1 MPVKRDSEATRAT
14 LIDAAEAVFLE
25 KGFGGASLSAIARKA
40 GLTKSLIHHHFGSKE
55 GLWREV
61 KFRRFAHYAEQQM
74 AMLNDAPPDVDLLR
88 QSMRLYFR
96 FMQNNPQL
104 VRILA
109 WLFLERDQEECVN
122 IDRNLIQTG
131 AEKVADAQKQGL
143 LRDDVDARF
152 ILFVFIGLAQ
162 HWFQD
167 QEHFCHDFGTD
178 GLPEDLNGAF
188 LEAIEKIFFEGIL
201 PR

>member
-1 MPVKRDSEATRAT
+1 MPVKRDSEATRAA
-14 LIDAAEAVFLE
+14 LIDAAETVFLD
-25 KGFGGASLSAIARKA
+25 KGFGGASLSAIAQRA
-40 GLTKSLIHHHFGSKE
+40 GMTKSLIHHHFGSKE

-61 KFRRFAHYAEQQM
+61 KLRRFAHYAEQQM
-74 AMLNDAPPDVDLLR
+74 AMLNDAPPTVDLLR
-88 QSMRLYFR
+88 ESMQLYFR
-96 FMQNNPQL
+96 FMEHNPQL

-109 WLFLERDQEECVN
+109 WMFLERDHEECIN
-122 IDRNLIQTG
+122 IDRDLIQAG
-131 AEKVADAQKQGL
+131 ADKVRAAQKRGL
-143 LRDDVDARF
+143 LRADIDPRF

-167 QEHFCHDFGTD
+167 REHFCHDFGTD
-178 GLPEDLNGAF
+178 DLPEDLNSAY